1 MPGEQSRPRVLFLCM
16 HNSCRSQMA
25 EALLRHLAGDRFE
38 AASAGIERRGVH
50 PLAIRALEEIGAE
63 TDGLYS
69 KTMVELAGQ
78 HFDVVVTTCDEAQ
91 EACPR
96 WPGAA
101 AMLHWGF
108 PDPSAAEGAD
118 EERMAVF
125 REVRDAVAARVKAF
139 LAERA

>member
-1 MPGEQSRPRVLFLCM
+1 MPSEQSKTRVLFLCI

-50 PLAIRALEEIGAE
+50 PMAIRALEEIGVE
-63 TDGLYS
+63 TNGLYS
-69 KTMVELAGQ
+69 KTMGELAGQ
-78 HFDVVVTTCDEAQ
+78 HFDVVVTTCDEAR

-101 AMLHWGF
+101 AMLHWGL
-108 PDPSAAEGAD
+108 PDPSAAEGTDA
-118 EERMAVF
+118 ERMAVF
-125 REVRDAVAARVKAF
+125 REVRDAIAAKVSELVAAG
-139 LAERA
+139 